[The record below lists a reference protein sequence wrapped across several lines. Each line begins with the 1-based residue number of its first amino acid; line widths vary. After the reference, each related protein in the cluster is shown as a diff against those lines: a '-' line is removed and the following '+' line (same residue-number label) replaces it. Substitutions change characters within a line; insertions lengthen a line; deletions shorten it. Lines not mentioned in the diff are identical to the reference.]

1 MADQY
6 PIALRILF
14 LLIVIFSISLKAE
27 VAEMKEKS
35 RMAGGRY
42 IQNQQLEEIR
52 LKEDNFDRTMKK
64 WMADKDQREKETKA
78 EEERIQMER
87 VSNITFVR
95 LFLVKN
101 VISVL
106 CNKMVTFLY
115 NLYNHRM
122 S

>member
-1 MADQY
+1 
-6 PIALRILF
+6 
-14 LLIVIFSISLKAE
+14 
-27 VAEMKEKS
+27 MKEKS

-87 VSNITFVR
+87 VSNITFVIIK
-95 LFLVKN
+95 LVYLI
-101 VISVL
+101 ISVL
-106 CNKMVTFLY
+106 YNKMVTFLH
-115 NLYNHRM
+115 NLYNRRM

>member
-1 MADQY
+1 
-6 PIALRILF
+6 
-14 LLIVIFSISLKAE
+14 
-27 VAEMKEKS
+27 MKEKS

-95 LFLVKN
+95 LFLVKKILN
-101 VISVL
+101 IRIMQQ
-106 CNKMVTFLY
+106 NGHIFIY
-115 NLYNHRM
+115 FI
-122 S
+122 

>member
-1 MADQY
+1 
-6 PIALRILF
+6 
-14 LLIVIFSISLKAE
+14 
-27 VAEMKEKS
+27 MKEKS

-101 VISVL
+101 VNICFMQPKWSHFYIIYI
-106 CNKMVTFLY
+106 TIG
-115 NLYNHRM
+115 
-122 S
+122 

>member
-1 MADQY
+1 
-6 PIALRILF
+6 
-14 LLIVIFSISLKAE
+14 
-27 VAEMKEKS
+27 MKEKS

-52 LKEDNFDRTMKK
+52 LKEDNLDRTMKK

-87 VSNITFVR
+87 VSNITFVIIK
-95 LFLVKN
+95 LVYI
-101 VISVL
+101 ISVL
-106 CNKMVTFLY
+106 YNKMVTFLH
-115 NLYNHRM
+115 NLYNRRM

>member
-1 MADQY
+1 
-6 PIALRILF
+6 
-14 LLIVIFSISLKAE
+14 
-27 VAEMKEKS
+27 MKEKS

-52 LKEDNFDRTMKK
+52 LKEDNLDRTMKK

-87 VSNITFVR
+87 VSNITFVIIK
-95 LFLVKN
+95 LVYLIIP
-101 VISVL
+101 ISVL
-106 CNKMVTFLY
+106 YNKMVTFLH
-115 NLYNHRM
+115 NLYNRRM

>member
-1 MADQY
+1 
-6 PIALRILF
+6 
-14 LLIVIFSISLKAE
+14 
-27 VAEMKEKS
+27 MKEKS

-87 VSNITFVR
+87 VSNITFVIIK
-95 LFLVKN
+95 LVYR
-101 VISVL
+101 IIL
-106 CNKMVTFLY
+106 YNKTVTFLH
-115 NLYNHRM
+115 NLYNRRM